1 MGQLLPHKPRNVD
14 AGHAL
19 LEAFLT
25 EFARAQT
32 IQMEQLASLVVNHV
46 LECSLV
52 VLPAEGYITRAW
64 HLPCGAVSITPALIT
79 GPLTIV
85 SGSATSERAPSQGVG
100 MGQVVYPTQVG
111 AYQAV
116 VFNLSAHAVTIY
128 GNAGDRFTLQAFT
141 HPQPPA

>member
-1 MGQLLPHKPRNVD
+1 MGRFDKETEALVS
-14 AGHAL
+14 AL
-19 LEAFLT
+19 LA
-25 EFARAQT
+25 EFARLQT
-32 IQMEQLASLVVNHV
+32 VQLEQFAGLVTNHV
-46 LECSLV
+46 LECSL
-52 VLPAEGYITRAW
+52 LTIPAEGFITRAW

-79 GPLTIV
+79 GALTVV
-85 SGSATSERAPSQGVG
+85 SGSATSNVAPNAGVG

-128 GNAGDRFTLQAFT
+128 GNAADRFTLQAFT